1 MLVDTSH
8 RSPNFDP
15 DRTKP
20 IQLLLLHATVGS
32 AASALARLTDPHS
45 RVSAHYLIT
54 KLGTVYRLVDESDVA
69 WHAGRA
75 NWRGERDVNGVS
87 IGIELENANDGRDPY
102 PAVQVA
108 ALTTL
113 TRDLLTRYHLTPA
126 QIARHLDVAVPAGRK
141 SDPAGFPF
149 AAWVAALHADPY
161 VVRGVPIYQ
170 RSDRRGP
177 LAGYLTPGERVE
189 IDATYPD
196 GGGHLKDRRGFIDMA
211 ALGSPESRGG

>member
-1 MLVDTSH
+1 MSPLIDTS
-8 RSPNFDP
+8 RQSSNYSERGSFSV
-15 DRTKP
+15 R
-20 IQLLLLHATVGS
+20 LLVLHATAGPLES
-32 AASALARLTDPHS
+32 SLDWLCSPASK
-45 RVSAHYLIT
+45 VSSHYVISKT
-54 KLGTVYRLVDESDVA
+54 GTIYGLVAESKCA

-75 NWRGERDVNGVS
+75 KWQEQTHVNEISV
-87 IGIELENANDGRDPY
+87 GIELVNANDGRDPY
-102 PAVQVA
+102 PAVQIA

-149 AAWVAALHADPY
+149 AAWVASLHADPY
-161 VVRGVPIYQ
+161 VVRGVPIFQ

-177 LAGYLTPGERVE
+177 LAGYLSPGERVM

-196 GGGHLKDRRGFIDMA
+196 GGGHLADRRGFIDMA
-211 ALGSPESRGG
+211 ALGSPET